1 MLTAFIVQINTV
13 TEPDCSQPK
22 NFASS
27 LTSCCGIVY
36 PIYRIND
43 QSFAHAGKTRGDHVL
58 LRRLAVALRRQDW
71 PTVIVEFLLVVL
83 GVLLALQ
90 LDNWNEQRKDRA
102 LFQDYLV
109 QLQTDLRED
118 IRQAERRIEAASLL
132 DERASYLVSVIE
144 GKAAQPIDHNRLVSA
159 VLTAGYAY
167 LDLVNRQTYDEL
179 ISTGNLRL
187 FPDTALKRE
196 VVSYYANQE
205 LGTQWN
211 TLIQSVQI
219 DYRRATRNLLTAEQ
233 FRWAREHWRDF
244 STPTPPM
251 DIQRF
256 MRHVSENENLLGVI
270 NAMAEIQQRTR
281 DDSRSTAEYAR
292 RLLER
297 LEAYKRGQE

>member
-1 MLTAFIVQINTV
+1 M
-13 TEPDCSQPK
+13 
-22 NFASS
+22 
-27 LTSCCGIVY
+27 
-36 PIYRIND
+36 
-43 QSFAHAGKTRGDHVL
+43 
-58 LRRLAVALRRQDW
+58 ALRRQDW
-71 PTVIVEFLLVVL
+71 PTVTVEFLLVLL

-90 LDNWNEQRKDRA
+90 LDNWNEGRKDRA
-102 LFQDYLV
+102 LFEDYLV
-109 QLQTDLRED
+109 QLQADLRED
-118 IRQAERRIEAASLL
+118 IRQAERRIESATSL
-132 DERASYLVSVIE
+132 DERAAYLISVIE
-144 GKAAQPIDHNRLVSA
+144 GNAGQPIDHNQLVSA

-233 FRWAREHWRDF
+233 FRWARNSLWDS
-244 STPTPPM
+244 STDAPPM
-251 DIQRF
+251 DMQRF
-256 MRHVSENENLLGVI
+256 TQQVSGNEDLLGVI
-270 NAMAEIQQRTR
+270 NAMAEIQQRIR
-281 DDSRSTAEYAR
+281 DDSRNTAEYAG

-297 LEAYKRGQE
+297 LDQFKQGQG

>member
-1 MLTAFIVQINTV
+1 MI
-13 TEPDCSQPK
+13 
-22 NFASS
+22 
-27 LTSCCGIVY
+27 
-36 PIYRIND
+36 
-43 QSFAHAGKTRGDHVL
+43 
-58 LRRLAVALRRQDW
+58 LRRVSAALRRQDW
-71 PTVIVEFLLVVL
+71 PTVTVEFFLVVL

-90 LDNWNEQRKDRA
+90 LDNWNERRKDRA

-109 QLQTDLRED
+109 QLQADLRED
-118 IRQAERRIEAASLL
+118 IKQAERRIEASRSL
-132 DERASYLVSVIE
+132 DERASYLLSVIE
-144 GKAAQPIDHNRLVSA
+144 GKAPQPVDQNRLVSA

-211 TLIQSVQI
+211 MLIQSVQI

-233 FRWAREHWRDF
+233 FRWARMHWRDF
-244 STPTPPM
+244 STAAPPM
-251 DIQRF
+251 DMQRF
-256 MRHVSENENLLGVI
+256 MRHVAGNEGLVGVI

-281 DDSRSTAEYAR
+281 DDSRGTAEDAG
-292 RLLER
+292 RLLEQ
-297 LEAYKRGQE
+297 LEQFERDQG

>member
-1 MLTAFIVQINTV
+1 MFLT
-13 TEPDCSQPK
+13 
-22 NFASS
+22 
-27 LTSCCGIVY
+27 
-36 PIYRIND
+36 
-43 QSFAHAGKTRGDHVL
+43 
-58 LRRLAVALRRQDW
+58 RLSVALRRQDW
-71 PTVIVEFLLVVL
+71 PTVTVEFLLVVL

-102 LFQDYLV
+102 LFQDYLI
-109 QLQTDLRED
+109 QLQADLRDD
-118 IRQAERRIEAASLL
+118 INQAERRIEASRLL
-132 DERASYLVSVIE
+132 DDRAAYLISVIE
-144 GKAAQPIDHNRLVSA
+144 AKATPPVDHNRLVSS

-187 FPDTALKRE
+187 FPNTELKRE

-219 DYRRATRNLLTAEQ
+219 DYRRATRNLLSAEQ
-233 FRWAREHWRDF
+233 YRWARKHWRDF
-244 STPTPPM
+244 STDAPPM
-251 DIQRF
+251 DLQRF
-256 MRHVSENENLLGVI
+256 MQHVSGNDGLLGVI

-281 DDSRSTAEYAR
+281 DDSRNTAEYAG

-297 LEAYKRGQE
+297 LEHFKRGQG